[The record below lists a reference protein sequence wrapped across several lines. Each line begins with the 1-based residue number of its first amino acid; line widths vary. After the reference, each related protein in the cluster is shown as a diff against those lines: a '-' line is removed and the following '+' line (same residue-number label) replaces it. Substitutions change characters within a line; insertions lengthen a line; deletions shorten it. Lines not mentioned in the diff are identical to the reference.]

1 MCSKRAGERCRRNSS
16 ETASPSAS
24 SICHTAAFELPS
36 ARKSLSLRCPRW
48 PRRSQLHGTRRE
60 NRKQKESEASLRA
73 PPWERS
79 IGTMDC
85 RADLLLSFLERLY
98 KILPLVPV
106 NLIARNLISVL
117 PLWVLMRLDLLELEI
132 QFLDNAPRRCIAL

>member
-1 MCSKRAGERCRRNSS
+1 
-16 ETASPSAS
+16 
-24 SICHTAAFELPS
+24 
-36 ARKSLSLRCPRW
+36 
-48 PRRSQLHGTRRE
+48 
-60 NRKQKESEASLRA
+60 
-73 PPWERS
+73 
-79 IGTMDC
+79 MDC